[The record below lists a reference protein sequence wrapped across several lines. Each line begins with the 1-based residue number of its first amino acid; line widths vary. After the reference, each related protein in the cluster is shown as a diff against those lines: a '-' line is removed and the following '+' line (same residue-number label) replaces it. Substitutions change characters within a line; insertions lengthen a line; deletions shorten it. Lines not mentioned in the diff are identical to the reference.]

1 METKKEDLRV
11 IKTKNLIKN
20 SFIDLIG
27 LMGYQRITVKNLCEH
42 AMINRNTFYLHYQDK
57 DDLIKSMISE
67 VTEKYQEKIKP
78 LGANFFLSVVTKDID
93 SFTKNVTKLL
103 EIISEDIELLRI
115 ILMDEYL
122 VGYFKSF
129 EQIYEREII
138 KYLKIK
144 NASSKLIIRYVMS
157 GTGGILAEWIIK
169 DATSIEVTANII
181 SRLIFDN
188 IMLYIKENKK

>member
-67 VTEKYQEKIKP
+67 VTEKYQEKFKP

-93 SFTKNVTKLL
+93 SFTKNATKLL

>member
-122 VGYFKSF
+122 VGYFKNF

>member
-1 METKKEDLRV
+1 
-11 IKTKNLIKN
+11 
-20 SFIDLIG
+20 
-27 LMGYQRITVKNLCEH
+27 
-42 AMINRNTFYLHYQDK
+42 
-57 DDLIKSMISE
+57 
-67 VTEKYQEKIKP
+67 VTEKYQEKFKP

-122 VGYFKSF
+122 VGYFKNF